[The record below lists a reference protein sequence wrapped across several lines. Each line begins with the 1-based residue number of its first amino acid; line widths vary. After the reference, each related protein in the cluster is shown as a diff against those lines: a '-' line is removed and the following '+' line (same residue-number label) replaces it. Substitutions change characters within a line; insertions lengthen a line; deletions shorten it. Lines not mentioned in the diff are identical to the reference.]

1 MYRLPVSLRPL
12 LAKPFGPVYQTRR
25 TLDET
30 KRRVVI
36 AVGDVVT
43 RTFLENSVLPKV
55 MLVDGVTLRGTRV
68 ENALELLPTFGVRKV
83 QVDNP
88 PACITQELIGAI
100 DRGLKEK
107 GSTLVQVRG
116 EEDLAALPAMI
127 LAPNGACVVY
137 GQPREGMVVVH
148 VDDKVRE
155 TAKSILNQMEV
166 K

>member
-1 MYRLPVSLRPL
+1 MYVLPTSLRPA

-36 AVGDVVT
+36 TVGDVVT
-43 RTFLENSVLPKV
+43 RTFLENDVLPKV
-55 MLVDGVTLRGTRV
+55 MLIDGVTLRGTRV
-68 ENALELLPTFGVRKV
+68 AEPLDLLPTHGVRHV
-83 QVDNP
+83 EVDNP
-88 PACITQELIGAI
+88 PACITNELIGAI

-107 GSTLVQVRG
+107 GSTIIRVKG

-127 LAPNGACVVY
+127 LAPEGACVVY

-148 VDDKVRE
+148 VDAHVRE
-155 TAKSILNQMEV
+155 TARNILNQMEV